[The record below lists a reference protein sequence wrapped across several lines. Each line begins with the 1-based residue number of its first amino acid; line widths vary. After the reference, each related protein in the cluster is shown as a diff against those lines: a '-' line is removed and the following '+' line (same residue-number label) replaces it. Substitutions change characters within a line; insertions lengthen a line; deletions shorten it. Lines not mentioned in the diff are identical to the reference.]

1 MNDCVDH
8 DRQSAGITSDY
19 TGPGLLRR
27 GSALQRDRDMSFRS
41 IDLSPLVGTEIQ
53 TDLDTLLSGA
63 KAQQIRDILEQRGV
77 VIFRKLFLDG
87 PRQVAFA
94 KTLGGVLP
102 QGDDFI
108 MKISIDP
115 KESPGAEYLK
125 GSFYWHIDGAT
136 DDVPTRASLL
146 TAKKLSEIGGQTE
159 FANTYAAYDALPE
172 SEKELLS
179 TIRVV
184 HSLEAAQ
191 RMVNPEPVYAE
202 LKMWQGRVPK
212 THPLVWTHQSGRKS
226 LVLGAT
232 ASHVEGMSLEE
243 GRALLCKVLEWSTQR
258 QFVYQH
264 QWSLGD
270 LLIWDNTGVM
280 HRVIPYSLESG
291 RMMHRT
297 TLVGEEAL
305 A

>member
-1 MNDCVDH
+1 MTF
-8 DRQSAGITSDY
+8 S
-19 TGPGLLRR
+19 
-27 GSALQRDRDMSFRS
+27 S
-41 IDLSPLVGTEIQ
+41 IDLTALVGTEIQ
-53 TDLDTLLSGA
+53 TDVDTLLSGSRA
-63 KAQQIRDILEQRGV
+63 AEIRHLLEQRGV

-87 PRQVAFA
+87 PQQVAFA
-94 KTLGGVLP
+94 KTLGDVLP
-102 QGDDFI
+102 QGDNYI

-136 DDVPTRASLL
+136 DLVPTRASLL
-146 TAKKLSEIGGQTE
+146 TAKKLSDTGGQTE
-159 FANTYAAYDALPE
+159 FTNTYAAYESLPDSDKQAFE
-172 SEKELLS
+172 NL
-179 TIRVV
+179 RVV
-184 HSLEAAQ
+184 HSFETAQ
-191 RMVNPEPVYAE
+191 RMINPEPSYAE
-202 LKMWQGRVPK
+202 LQMWQRNTPK
-212 THPLVWTHQSGRKS
+212 VHPLVWTHQSGRKS

-232 ASHVEGMSLEE
+232 ASHIEGMSFEE
-243 GRALLCKVLEWSTQR
+243 GRALLCRVLEWSTQR

-264 QWSLGD
+264 QWTVGD

-280 HRVIPYSLESG
+280 HRVTPYSLESG